1 MGGLVLD
8 HLHHRRLIL
17 VLVFR
22 RLPLGRHRVDEFLR
36 HLEFL
41 RRNFTISRAR
51 ERFRFQD
58 FMREV
63 HQLQDQ
69 KQPIRFDRRKVFAA
83 GNRDLR
89 DADLASGRQRA
100 MENRVAFLS
109 TFLRLQ

>member
-1 MGGLVLD
+1 
-8 HLHHRRLIL
+8 
-17 VLVFR
+17 
-22 RLPLGRHRVDEFLR
+22 
-36 HLEFL
+36 
-41 RRNFTISRAR
+41 
-51 ERFRFQD
+51 
-58 FMREV
+58 MREV